1 MTFWALYI
9 GFVAVPVLALAIDL
23 GRFFY
28 AKAEVGKAA
37 DAAALAGAAYVDFE
51 YFRDTGNIRLLP
63 EASSWASYYAAA
75 NSAYL
80 SQFGIHPSVTGMQV
94 DSSNQTVTVT
104 VSANVSALFPSI
116 VPQVVVF
123 ERGRAQIRGLTRGG
137 P

>member
-9 GFVAVPVLALAIDL
+9 GFVAVPVLAMAIDL

-51 YFRDTGNIRLLP
+51 YFRETGEVRLLP
-63 EASSWASYYAAA
+63 EASSWARYYAAV

-80 SQFGIHPSVTGMQV
+80 AEFGIRPSVTGMQI
-94 DSSNQTVTVT
+94 DERNKTVMVT
-104 VSANVSALFPSI
+104 VSADVSALFPSI
-116 VPQVVVF
+116 VPRVVVF
-123 ERGRAQIRGLTRGG
+123 ERGRSQIRGLTQGV